1 MYITSV
7 ERKYY
12 LIIDKACCSP
22 KGHKEIQLS
31 DRMKTITTNGTLSN
45 HVEEKLKFRSL
56 SNTFLHW
63 VFPYFNIEPLSVS
76 KNRYLK
82 HQRWHLSRD
91 PGNLPAKASPPIPT
105 HLPFPKMAVCQSVC
119 HKGCIFL
126 VDFWHLVL
134 YICPLLKENSL

>member
-31 DRMKTITTNGTLSN
+31 DWMTTTINGTLSS
-45 HVEEKLKFRSL
+45 HVEEKLKFRSF

-63 VFPYFNIEPLSVS
+63 VFPYCNIEPLPVS
-76 KNRYLK
+76 KNRHLK
-82 HQRWHLSRD
+82 HQRWYLSRD
-91 PGNLPAKASPPIPT
+91 PRNLPAKASPPILT
-105 HLPFPKMAVCQSVC
+105 HLPFPKMTACQLVC